1 MNRDSVIFYLS
12 FYEAIRELPE
22 SEKLKAY
29 EMIFDYAFSGKEPEE
44 RGIASAVFKLI
55 KPQIDANNKR
65 YENGVKGGEYGK
77 LGGRPKTPKK
87 PQENPKETPKKPQA
101 NAEETPNV
109 NDNDNVNV
117 NVNDNVNANDNANA
131 NANAKEKDC
140 KESSDELSHT
150 DDPKH
155 RHGEYKKVLLT
166 DDELS
171 KLYADFGKER
181 TDQAIEFLD
190 SYIVEKSYKSK
201 SHYLAIRRWVIN
213 AVDEQAAKK
222 AKQGNTKTVGNE
234 SAYQRDREWAE
245 EMQAMQER
253 GELNGF

>member
-87 PQENPKETPKKPQA
+87 PQENPKKTPKKPLK
-101 NAEETPNV
+101 N
-109 NDNDNVNV
+109 
-117 NVNDNVNANDNANA
+117 
-131 NANAKEKDC
+131 
-140 KESSDELSHT
+140 
-150 DDPKH
+150 PK
-155 RHGEYKKVLLT
+155 GDT
-166 DDELS
+166 
-171 KLYADFGKER
+171 
-181 TDQAIEFLD
+181 
-190 SYIVEKSYKSK
+190 KS
-201 SHYLAIRRWVIN
+201 N
-213 AVDEQAAKK
+213 Q
-222 AKQGNTKTVGNE
+222 
-234 SAYQRDREWAE
+234 
-245 EMQAMQER
+245 
-253 GELNGF
+253 